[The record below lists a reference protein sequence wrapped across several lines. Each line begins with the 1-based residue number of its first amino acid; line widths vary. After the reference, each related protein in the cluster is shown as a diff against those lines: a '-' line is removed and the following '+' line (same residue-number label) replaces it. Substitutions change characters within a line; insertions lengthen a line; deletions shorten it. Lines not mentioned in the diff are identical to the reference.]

1 MAYTKTVWVDNQ
13 APAINADN
21 LNKIENGIAANDV
34 AATKNAADIVT
45 AKADI
50 ATKASGY
57 PYTITLTA
65 AGWSNNTQNAAIAK
79 ATATNSIV
87 VSPIPAN
94 QSAYSDA
101 GILCTAQATGSI
113 TFVCDSVP
121 ATDIQVNVLV
131 VD

>member
-1 MAYTKTVWVDNQ
+1 MAYTKTVWVNNQ

-45 AKADI
+45 
-50 ATKASGY
+50 TKASGY

-65 AGWSNNTQNAAIAK
+65 AGWSNNTQNAAIAR

-101 GILCTAQATGSI
+101 GILCTAQAAGSI

>member
-1 MAYTKTVWVDNQ
+1 MAYTKTVWVNNQ

-34 AATKNAADIVT
+34 AATKNA
-45 AKADI
+45 ADI

-101 GILCTAQATGSI
+101 GILCTAQAVGSI

>member
-1 MAYTKTVWVDNQ
+1 MAYTKTVWVNNQ

-21 LNKIENGIAANDV
+21 LNKIENGIAAN
-34 AATKNAADIVT
+34 A
-45 AKADI
+45 ADI